1 MKKGKKLVIGIL
13 VFLVTSIYYREFTLK
28 TNESKNREV
37 IENNELAKSE
47 EVIETEIATAEKVK
61 VLKNDTEKEVV
72 VAKQESV
79 TESPVQEGIS
89 KDLEEKV
96 TEISIENSESSTI
109 EDLELENKIAKEWDD
124 QEGQEL
130 ADLDQSIDLEEKVVL
145 ENMEY
150 VIKKGDT
157 ISDLSKEYKIKTDYI
172 YANNIDKNLRV
183 LQVGK
188 KINIPT
194 EPGIFYSVKKGDTF
208 EGLSKRFEV
217 DIKTIKEDNEIDRL
231 LIGAKIFLRE
241 PKVSRYLSSFKQEY
255 VKKTNLGTFSNPLV
269 VMSLTSSFGSR
280 NHPVLKKVLNHAG
293 VDLRAKIGTKVVSA
307 REGVVTFAGRASGYG
322 NLIIIKH
329 SDGYETRYAHLS
341 QIDVRKGEKIS
352 QNQHIALSGATGR
365 VSGPHLHFEIRKNGK
380 IENPLTYLK
389 F

>member
-13 VFLVTSIYYREFTLK
+13 VFLVTSIFYREFTLK
-28 TNESKNREV
+28 NNEAKNNEV
-37 IENNELAKSE
+37 IENKETVKNE
-47 EVIETEIATAEKVK
+47 EVVETETLAIEKVE
-61 VLKNDTEKEVV
+61 VTEKKVEEKIVST
-72 VAKQESV
+72 QESSTKV
-79 TESPVQEGIS
+79 I
-89 KDLEEKV
+89 EEKV
-96 TEISIENSESSTI
+96 TQNLAEESTL

-130 ADLDQSIDLEEKVVL
+130 ADLDSSIDLEEKIVL

-183 LQVGK
+183 LQIGK

-194 EPGIFYSVKKGDTF
+194 EPGIFYSIKKGDTF

-217 DIKTIKEDNEIDRL
+217 DVKTIKEDNEIDRL
-231 LIGAKIFLRE
+231 LVGAKIFLRE

-255 VKKTNLGTFSNPLV
+255 VKKTNLGTFSNPLMA
-269 VMSLTSSFGSR
+269 MSLTSSFGSR
-280 NHPVLKKVLNHAG
+280 KHPVLKKVLNHAG
-293 VDLRAKIGTKVVSA
+293 VDLKAKTGTKVVSA
-307 REGVVTFAGRASGYG
+307 REGVVSFAGRASGYG
-322 NLIIIKH
+322 KLIIIKH

-341 QIDVRKGEKIS
+341 QIDVKKGQKIS

>member
-13 VFLVTSIYYREFTLK
+13 VFLVTSIFYREFTLK
-28 TNESKNREV
+28 NNEAKNKEV
-37 IENNELAKSE
+37 IESKEVTKSGQI
-47 EVIETEIATAEKVK
+47 IETETLAIEKVE
-61 VLKNDTEKEVV
+61 VKEDN
-72 VAKQESV
+72 K
-79 TESPVQEGIS
+79 
-89 KDLEEKV
+89 EEKIV
-96 TEISIENSESSTI
+96 SNKENSAKVIEEKIIQTSEEESTL

-130 ADLDQSIDLEEKVVL
+130 VDLDSSIDLEEKIVL

-183 LQVGK
+183 LQIGK

-194 EPGIFYSVKKGDTF
+194 EPGIFYSIKKGDTF

-217 DIKTIKEDNEIDRL
+217 DVKTIKEDNEIDRL

-269 VMSLTSSFGSR
+269 AMSLTSSFGSR
-280 NHPVLKKVLNHAG
+280 KHPVLKKVLNHAG
-293 VDLRAKIGTKVVSA
+293 VDLRAKTGTRVVSA
-307 REGVVTFAGRASGYG
+307 RDGIVTFAGRASGYG
-322 NLIIIKH
+322 KLIIIKH

-341 QIDVRKGEKIS
+341 KIDVKKGQKIS

-380 IENPLTYLK
+380 VENPLTYLK

>member
-13 VFLVTSIYYREFTLK
+13 VFLVTSIFYREFTLK
-28 TNESKNREV
+28 
-37 IENNELAKSE
+37 NNEAKNKE
-47 EVIETEIATAEKVK
+47 ITENKELVKNEQIIKTETVAIEKTEIVE
-61 VLKNDTEKEVV
+61 NSIEKEITSNKQDSTEVV
-72 VAKQESV
+72 DEKLAQTTIEES
-79 TESPVQEGIS
+79 T
-89 KDLEEKV
+89 L
-96 TEISIENSESSTI
+96 

-130 ADLDQSIDLEEKVVL
+130 ADLDSTIDLEEKIVL

-183 LQVGK
+183 LQIGK

-194 EPGIFYSVKKGDTF
+194 EPGIFYSIKKGDTF

-217 DIKTIKEDNEIDRL
+217 DVKTIKEDNEIDRL
-231 LIGAKIFLRE
+231 LVGAKIFLRE

-269 VMSLTSSFGSR
+269 AMSLTSSFGSR
-280 NHPVLKKVLNHAG
+280 KHPVLKKVLNHAG
-293 VDLRAKIGTKVVSA
+293 VDLRAKTGTRVVSA
-307 REGVVTFAGRASGYG
+307 KEGVVTFAGRASGYG
-322 NLIIIKH
+322 KLIIIKH

-341 QIDVRKGEKIS
+341 QIDVKKGQKIS

-380 IENPLTYLK
+380 IENPL
-389 F
+389 

>member
-13 VFLVTSIYYREFTLK
+13 VFLVTSIFYREFTLK
-28 TNESKNREV
+28 
-37 IENNELAKSE
+37 NNEAKNKE
-47 EVIETEIATAEKVK
+47 ITENKELVKNEQIIKTETVAIEKTEIVE
-61 VLKNDTEKEVV
+61 NSIEKEITSNKEDSTEVV
-72 VAKQESV
+72 DEKLAQTTIEES
-79 TESPVQEGIS
+79 T
-89 KDLEEKV
+89 L
-96 TEISIENSESSTI
+96 

-130 ADLDQSIDLEEKVVL
+130 ADLDSTIDLEEKIVL

-183 LQVGK
+183 LQIGK

-194 EPGIFYSVKKGDTF
+194 EPGIFYSIKKGDTF

-217 DIKTIKEDNEIDRL
+217 DVKTIKEDNEIDRL
-231 LIGAKIFLRE
+231 LVGAKIFLRE

-269 VMSLTSSFGSR
+269 AMSLTSSFGSR
-280 NHPVLKKVLNHAG
+280 KHPVLKKVLNHAG
-293 VDLRAKIGTKVVSA
+293 VDLRAKTGTKVVSA
-307 REGVVTFAGRASGYG
+307 KEGVVTFAGRASGYG
-322 NLIIIKH
+322 KLIIIKH

-341 QIDVRKGEKIS
+341 QIDVKKGQKIS

>member
-13 VFLVTSIYYREFTLK
+13 VFLVTSIFYREFTLK
-28 TNESKNREV
+28 
-37 IENNELAKSE
+37 NNEAKNKE
-47 EVIETEIATAEKVK
+47 INENKELVKNEQIIETETVAMEKI
-61 VLKNDTEKEVV
+61 EVV
-72 VAKQESV
+72 
-79 TESPVQEGIS
+79 
-89 KDLEEKV
+89 KDNIEEKI
-96 TEISIENSESSTI
+96 ISNKEDSIKVVDEKLAQTPIEESTL

-130 ADLDQSIDLEEKVVL
+130 AELDSTIDLEEKIVL

-183 LQVGK
+183 LQIGK

-194 EPGIFYSVKKGDTF
+194 EPGIFYSIKKGDTF

-217 DIKTIKEDNEIDRL
+217 DVKTIKEDNEIDRL
-231 LIGAKIFLRE
+231 LVGAKIFLRE

-269 VMSLTSSFGSR
+269 AMSLTSSFGSR
-280 NHPVLKKVLNHAG
+280 KHPVLKKVLNHAG
-293 VDLRAKIGTKVVSA
+293 VDLRAKTGTRVTSA
-307 REGVVTFAGRASGYG
+307 KEGVVTFAGRASGYG
-322 NLIIIKH
+322 KLIIIKH

-341 QIDVRKGEKIS
+341 QINVKKGQKIS
-352 QNQHIALSGATGR
+352 QNQYIALSGATGR

>member
-13 VFLVTSIYYREFTLK
+13 VFLVTSIFYREFTLK
-28 TNESKNREV
+28 NNEAKNKKI
-37 IENNELAKSE
+37 IENKEVVKNEQ
-47 EVIETEIATAEKVK
+47 VVETEILAIEKVE
-61 VLKNDTEKEVV
+61 VKENN
-72 VAKQESV
+72 K
-79 TESPVQEGIS
+79 
-89 KDLEEKV
+89 EEKV
-96 TEISIENSESSTI
+96 VSNKESSTKLVEEKI
-109 EDLELENKIAKEWDD
+109 IQTSEEESTLEDLELENKIAKEWDD

-130 ADLDQSIDLEEKVVL
+130 ADLDSSIDLEEKIVL

-183 LQVGK
+183 LQIGK

-194 EPGIFYSVKKGDTF
+194 EPGIFYSIKKGDTF

-217 DIKTIKEDNEIDRL
+217 DVKTIKEDNEIDRL
-231 LIGAKIFLRE
+231 LVGAKIFLRE

-269 VMSLTSSFGSR
+269 AMSLTSSFGSR
-280 NHPVLKKVLNHAG
+280 KHPVLKKVLNHAG
-293 VDLRAKIGTKVVSA
+293 VDLRAKTGTRVVSA
-307 REGVVTFAGRASGYG
+307 REGTVTFAGRASGYG
-322 NLIIIKH
+322 KLIIIKH

-341 QIDVRKGEKIS
+341 QIDVKKGQKIS

>member
-13 VFLVTSIYYREFTLK
+13 VFLVTSIFYREFTLK
-28 TNESKNREV
+28 NNEAKNKEL
-37 IENNELAKSE
+37 IENKEIAKNEQI
-47 EVIETEIATAEKVK
+47 IETETLTVEKAEAKENNK
-61 VLKNDTEKEVV
+61 DEKIVSD
-72 VAKQESV
+72 K
-79 TESPVQEGIS
+79 
-89 KDLEEKV
+89 
-96 TEISIENSESSTI
+96 ESSTKVI
-109 EDLELENKIAKEWDD
+109 PEKIVQTSDEATLEDLELENKIAKEWDD

-130 ADLDQSIDLEEKVVL
+130 ADLDNSIDLEEKIVL

-183 LQVGK
+183 LQIGK

-194 EPGIFYSVKKGDTF
+194 EPGIFYSIKKGDTF

-217 DIKTIKEDNEIDRL
+217 DVKIIKEDNEIDRL
-231 LIGAKIFLRE
+231 LVGAKIFLRE

-269 VMSLTSSFGSR
+269 AMSLTSSFGSR
-280 NHPVLKKVLNHAG
+280 KHPVLKKVLNHAG
-293 VDLRAKIGTKVVSA
+293 VDLRAKTGTRVVSA
-307 REGVVTFAGRASGYG
+307 REGTVTFAGRASGYG
-322 NLIIIKH
+322 KLIIIKH

-341 QIDVRKGEKIS
+341 QIDVKKGQKIS